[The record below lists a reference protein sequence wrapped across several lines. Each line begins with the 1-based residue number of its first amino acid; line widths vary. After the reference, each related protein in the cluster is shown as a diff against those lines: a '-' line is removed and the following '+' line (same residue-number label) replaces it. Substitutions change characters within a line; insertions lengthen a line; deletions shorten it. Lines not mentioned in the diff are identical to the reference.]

1 VTSFFRGNR
10 DKDSHL
16 RDNGARLLCR
26 IRDVRCITPCR
37 RDRYHMLGMENTP
50 MSKWTEAAVITL
62 ATLQLVGGVTEV
74 MEWFW

>member
-1 VTSFFRGNR
+1 
-10 DKDSHL
+10 
-16 RDNGARLLCR
+16 
-26 IRDVRCITPCR
+26 
-37 RDRYHMLGMENTP
+37 